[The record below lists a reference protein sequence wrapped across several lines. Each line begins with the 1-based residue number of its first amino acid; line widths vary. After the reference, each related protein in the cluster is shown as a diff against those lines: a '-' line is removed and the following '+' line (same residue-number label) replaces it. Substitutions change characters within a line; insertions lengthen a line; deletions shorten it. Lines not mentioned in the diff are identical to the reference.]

1 MQLFDRNFIS
11 RDDPLG
17 SVDIDLSEFARNQRV
32 EQTFPLDG
40 AKSGEVSLVIERA
53 PLSSSELRD
62 VLQVR
67 WMVVVVARQPQTTDE
82 DIISVDFFVFARVA
96 IVYLVRAM
104 SLTKF
109 LPFHC
114 CYCCYVLCVCVCVC
128 VCV

>member
-32 EQTFPLDG
+32 EQTFPLEG

-53 PLSSSELRD
+53 PLSSGELRD

-67 WMVVVVARQPQTTDE
+67 CTIVVAQKTSRLKEIDVVLE
-82 DIISVDFFVFARVA
+82 IYVSF
-96 IVYLVRAM
+96 LVLRGCRSP
-104 SLTKF
+104 SLS
-109 LPFHC
+109 
-114 CYCCYVLCVCVCVC
+114 
-128 VCV
+128 